1 MQSAMKWMH
10 DKEMKKTKSTSLS
23 TFQHGEGM
31 ITTRFQIT
39 LSRKVSVK

>member
-1 MQSAMKWMH
+1 MKWMH
-10 DKEMKKTKSTSLS
+10 DKEIEKTKPTSLS

-31 ITTRFQIT
+31 ITIQFQIT